1 MRISFSTGTFYHRSL
16 SYSLTLAREIG
27 YDGVELV
34 LGLGYSIGGVR
45 WLQRSASAYDVP
57 ILSVHPPFRML
68 PGWPRHSEKSIPQLA
83 AVTQALGVDTCVVH
97 VAGFSRLSSPRA
109 QRFSAGLRE
118 ALALT
123 GGKLRIGLESN
134 QYIQRPQRYLLD
146 DLHALVDFAGEHGCD
161 VTFDT
166 CHAGANGED
175 ILACYDIVRPV
186 LCNVHLNDVI
196 WHDSV
201 PHTHRLPGAGQ
212 LPLDRFLGL
221 LARDGYTGLVTLE
234 IRPTQIGLFG
244 RARHAEQ
251 LRNALAYVR
260 AAIAQPIT
268 Q

>member
-1 MRISFSTGTFYHRSL
+1 M
-16 SYSLTLAREIG
+16 
-27 YDGVELV
+27 
-34 LGLGYSIGGVR
+34 
-45 WLQRSASAYDVP
+45 
-57 ILSVHPPFRML
+57 
-68 PGWPRHSEKSIPQLA
+68 
-83 AVTQALGVDTCVVH
+83 
-97 VAGFSRLSSPRA
+97 
-109 QRFSAGLRE
+109 
-118 ALALT
+118 
-123 GGKLRIGLESN
+123 
-134 QYIQRPQRYLLD
+134 
-146 DLHALVDFAGEHGCD
+146 
-161 VTFDT
+161 
-166 CHAGANGED
+166 
-175 ILACYDIVRPV
+175 RPV

-234 IRPTQIGLFG
+234 IHPTQIGLFG